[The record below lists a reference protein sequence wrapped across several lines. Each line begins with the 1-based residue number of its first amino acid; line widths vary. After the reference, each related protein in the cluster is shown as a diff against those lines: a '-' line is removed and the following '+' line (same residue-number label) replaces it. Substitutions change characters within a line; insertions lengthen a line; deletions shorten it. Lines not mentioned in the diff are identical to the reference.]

1 MASPGEEF
9 TTAQRSEIILQYGKT
24 GSATS
29 VRRWFRKQYP
39 DIPKS
44 RIPSVKKFWR
54 LIQRFKATGS
64 TDKRHNGGG
73 KNDKPPTMTE
83 ENIELIRQMIE
94 DDNSL
99 SINRIARE
107 VGIDRKTV
115 WLILRKK
122 LKLYPYKQ
130 HDVLNLND
138 RKKEARVEFCT
149 WVLEQLA
156 NDPDFLQM
164 VLFSDEKKFEERTR
178 PNKQNERY
186 WGMVDPLV
194 MDKNRVQGGRSLM
207 CWTGLINGQVII
219 HWFEEKTTVNQ
230 HNYLEMLKEIVWPK
244 IRGVARARGYWFQQ
258 DGAPPHTTQ
267 MVRDWLESKFGDRVI
282 SNKTDR
288 PWPPG
293 SPDMS
298 PLDFYFWGRSEAE
311 LRRCPPSS
319 MEELKET
326 VTDFALSLSPEE
338 IRKAVNHV
346 KVRAEACLSQNGDN
360 FEHLLK
366 KRRRDVEE

>member
-1 MASPGEEF
+1 MVS
-9 TTAQRSEIILQYGKT
+9 
-24 GSATS
+24 SA
-29 VRRWFRKQYP
+29 VRLP
-39 DIPKS
+39 CEDGS
-44 RIPSVKKFWR
+44 RIIIPT
-54 LIQRFKATGS
+54 IQTAES
-64 TDKRHNGGG
+64 
-73 KNDKPPTMTE
+73 
-83 ENIELIRQMIE
+83 
-94 DDNSL
+94 
-99 SINRIARE
+99 
-107 VGIDRKTV
+107 V

-130 HDVLNLND
+130 HDVLDLSD
-138 RKKEARVEFCT
+138 RKKEGRVEFCT
-149 WVLEQLA
+149 WVLEQLT

-164 VLFSDEKKFEERTR
+164 ILFSDEKKFEERTR
-178 PNKQNERY
+178 PNRQNERY
-186 WGMVDPLV
+186 WGLVDPLV
-194 MDKNRVQGGRSLM
+194 MDKNRVQGGRSLI
-207 CWTGLINGQVII
+207 CWTGLINCQVII
-219 HWFEEKTTVNQ
+219 HWFKEKTTVNQ
-230 HNYLEMLKEIVWPK
+230 HNYLEMLKEVVWPK
-244 IRGVARARGYWFQQ
+244 VRGVARARGYWFQQ

-326 VTDFALSLSPEE
+326 VTEFALSLSPEE

-346 KVRAEACLSQNGDN
+346 KVRAELCLSQNGDN

>member
-1 MASPGEEF
+1 MADPEKLF
-9 TTAQRSEIILQYGKT
+9 TKAQKAEIILQYGKT

-39 DIPKS
+39 EIPKS
-44 RIPSVKKFWR
+44 RIPSVMKFWR
-54 LIQRFKATGS
+54 LIQRFKDTGN
-64 TDKRHNGGG
+64 TENGKSPGR
-73 KNDKPPTMTE
+73 PASAMTE
-83 ENIELIRQMIE
+83 ENIELIRQMLE

-107 VGIDRKTV
+107 VGIDKKTV
-115 WLILRKK
+115 WILLRKK
-122 LKLYPYKQ
+122 LRLYPYKQ
-130 HDVLNLND
+130 HDVLDLND

-186 WGMVDPLV
+186 WGIVDPLV

-230 HNYLEMLKEIVWPK
+230 HTYLEMLKEVVWPK

-267 MVRDWLESKFGDRVI
+267 MVRDWLE
-282 SNKTDR
+282 T
-288 PWPPG
+288 G
-293 SPDMS
+293 S
-298 PLDFYFWGRSEAE
+298 AI
-311 LRRCPPSS
+311 
-319 MEELKET
+319 
-326 VTDFALSLSPEE
+326 V
-338 IRKAVNHV
+338 
-346 KVRAEACLSQNGDN
+346 
-360 FEHLLK
+360 
-366 KRRRDVEE
+366 

>member
-1 MASPGEEF
+1 MADPEGLF
-9 TTAQRSEIILQYGKT
+9 NPAQRSEIILQYGKL
-24 GSATS
+24 GSPTL
-29 VRRWFRKQYP
+29 VRRWFRKQHP
-39 DIPKS
+39 EIPNH
-44 RIPSVKKFWR
+44 RIPSVMRFWR
-54 LIQRFKATGS
+54 LIQRFKDTGN
-64 TDKRHNGGG
+64 TDKGHGPGR
-73 KNDKPPTMTE
+73 KASTMTE
-83 ENIELIRQMIE
+83 ENIEIIRQMLE

-99 SINRIARE
+99 SINRIARD
-107 VGIDRKTV
+107 VGVDQKTV
-115 WLILRKK
+115 WTIMRKK

-130 HDVLNLND
+130 HDVLDLND
-138 RKKEARVEFCT
+138 RKKEARLDFCT

-156 NDPDFLQM
+156 KDPDFLQLI
-164 VLFSDEKKFEERTR
+164 LFSDEKKFEERTR

-186 WGMVDPLV
+186 WGEVDPLV

-207 CWTGLINGQVII
+207 CWTGLINGKVII

-230 HNYLEMLKEIVWPK
+230 HNYLEMLKEVVWPK

-267 MVRDWLESKFGDRVI
+267 MVRDWLASKFDDRVI
-282 SNKTDR
+282 SHKTDR

-298 PLDFYFWGRSEAE
+298 PLDFYFWGRSMAE

-326 VTDFALSLSPEE
+326 VTDFALSLSPAEVSS
-338 IRKAVNHV
+338 AVNHV
-346 KVRAEACLSQNGDN
+346 KVRAEACIKAKGDN

-366 KRRRDVEE
+366 KHRIDVEE